1 MIIGRN
7 RLFSLLKKHKLLVP
21 NKRAYHRTAL
31 SHHRFHRHPNLVKAG
46 GGPKAAR
53 TAIGRGYNLPIDV

>member
-7 RLFSLLKKHKLLVP
+7 RLFSLLKEHKLLVP

-31 SHHRFHRHPNLVKAG
+31 SYHRFHRHPNLVKA
-46 GGPKAAR
+46 AR
-53 TAIGRGYNLPIDV
+53 TAIGSGYNLPIDV